1 MSRLATKH
9 VQPAATTTVTPTD
22 VSTLLEEDFIGF
34 AVSPTTGEK
43 RMDLA
48 TDSTAPSAAIPA
60 TATPTTATTTQ
71 DNAISPSTM
80 AATAATATAATAT
93 ATAATAAAATT
104 TLQDPTKPFSMS
116 DIDDDDSSDDEGDG
130 VYDEIPLSDMTF
142 LEEEQKYT
150 YPCPC
155 GDLFELFVED
165 LDDGEDIAYCPSCS
179 LKIRVLS

>member
-1 MSRLATKH
+1 MSSLATKH

-60 TATPTTATTTQ
+60 TATSTTATTTQ

-80 AATAATATAATAT
+80 AATAATATAATA
-93 ATAATAAAATT
+93 AAATAAAAAT